1 MEIAV
6 ILKSDPFSWKAIQ
19 AYKIAAA
26 LSFKAKVYFI
36 AIKEGVYF
44 LTDWNPEALGYENFK
59 AYEVNSEN
67 LIFIADKDDFEVRGL
82 NKHPLWVNDL
92 KLLSEEEIA
101 KVIEKTQKV
110 GVW

>member
-26 LSFKAKVYFI
+26 LSLKVKVFFI
-36 AIKEGVYF
+36 TIREGVYF
-44 LTDWNPEALGYENFK
+44 LTDWNPEALGYENFRGYK
-59 AYEVNSEN
+59 INPEN
-67 LIFIADKDDFEVRGL
+67 IIFVADKDDFEVRGL
-82 NKHPLWVNDL
+82 NKHPLWVKDL
-92 KLLSEEEIA
+92 KLFSEEEIA
-101 KVIEKTQKV
+101 QIIEKVEKV

>member
-44 LTDWNPEALGYENFK
+44 FTDWNPEALGYENFK
-59 AYEVNSEN
+59 SYEINPPNMV
-67 LIFIADKDDFEVRGL
+67 FIADRDDFVVRGL
-82 NKHPLWVNDL
+82 NKTPLWVKDL
-92 KLLSEEEIA
+92 KLLPEEEIA
-101 KVIEKTQKV
+101 KILEKTQKV